1 MPFLTVFTPAY
12 NRAHTLPRTY
22 ESLKAQSCKDFI
34 WLIVDD
40 GSSDHTDQL
49 VKEWMENEK
58 EFEIQYIYKPNGG
71 MHTAHNTA
79 YENIHTE
86 LNVCIDS
93 DDKMAPDAVRK
104 IKETWEKIRGDER
117 YGGIIALDS
126 DFNGNIIGKGFPDGM
141 KERNARKARMR
152 AMDTIENLFVGSE
165 EQIGELF
172 RGAYDLVNNGEIL
185 KVTVKVSENRTYTES
200 FNTREGAPQ
209 ISMKEKQEAT
219 TVLA

>member
-1 MPFLTVFTPAY
+1 MRNTRTRIPIRRDEKCRERGSVYFAIRQGWWKLIRM
-12 NRAHTLPRTY
+12 RASMTWILLQ
-22 ESLKAQSCKDFI
+22 LKCAS
-34 WLIVDD
+34 
-40 GSSDHTDQL
+40 
-49 VKEWMENEK
+49 
-58 EFEIQYIYKPNGG
+58 
-71 MHTAHNTA
+71 
-79 YENIHTE
+79 
-86 LNVCIDS
+86 
-93 DDKMAPDAVRK
+93 
-104 IKETWEKIRGDER
+104 
-117 YGGIIALDS
+117 
-126 DFNGNIIGKGFPDGM
+126 DGM

>member
-1 MPFLTVFTPAY
+1 MQ
-12 NRAHTLPRTY
+12 RTG
-22 ESLKAQSCKDFI
+22 ECLFCHQTRMVEA
-34 WLIVDD
+34 
-40 GSSDHTDQL
+40 
-49 VKEWMENEK
+49 N
-58 EFEIQYIYKPNGG
+58 
-71 MHTAHNTA
+71 
-79 YENIHTE
+79 
-86 LNVCIDS
+86 
-93 DDKMAPDAVRK
+93 PDASQHDV
-104 IKETWEKIRGDER
+104 DL
-117 YGGIIALDS
+117 IATEMCQC
-126 DFNGNIIGKGFPDGM
+126 PDGM

-219 TVLA
+219 KVLA